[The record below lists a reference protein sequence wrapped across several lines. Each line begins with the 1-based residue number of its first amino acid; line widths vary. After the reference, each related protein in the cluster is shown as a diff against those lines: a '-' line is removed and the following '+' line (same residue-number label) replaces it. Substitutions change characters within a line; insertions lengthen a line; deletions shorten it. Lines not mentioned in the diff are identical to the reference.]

1 MYSTVEFFAL
11 RSPALAYRGLS
22 ATSENDIE
30 TVSDTNTVSPQE
42 AHRTLRRQREQTA
55 LREQPHDSCPPRSPS
70 RPPRPPSP
78 TSTVARK
85 SVPSQSM
92 RRADIDVVRS
102 ELVRSQSEVSRLE
115 DRCKALEKSLR
126 DTRDALRT
134 RDMEVESLK
143 RERGRALSRSKRGS
157 ASSMR
162 TTTSS
167 TLHGHKHANKD
178 DSLDDAEI
186 EARQRSIEVYMTRT
200 DSWSGAQILQA
211 VQDLNSEILQFAAS
225 ATEVC
230 PFGRSI
236 GTTSLTKTSAAALQ
250 DTTARLGSNLA
261 RILATKD
268 HSQDP
273 LLVQLA
279 VQACVVTCIIRALSS
294 FCIGFPQKGDTILSQ
309 LYSHIYVA
317 EPQPTSSRWRSFAH
331 RHIHSLYPTLTDYSV
346 NEMSETI
353 IRWTCDILTV
363 AGTTDSHMSS
373 REGLRS
379 RFGDQIR
386 RIARCVSRLE
396 HVMREEI
403 MSTNFD
409 IVSVGYGDVFNG
421 RIMADVFGDVS
432 VSRGH
437 VLATTELG
445 LKCTTRRDGNG
456 SDNGTIE
463 QRLLLPPKVVPES
476 VLDVLDSK

>member
-1 MYSTVEFFAL
+1 
-11 RSPALAYRGLS
+11 
-22 ATSENDIE
+22 
-30 TVSDTNTVSPQE
+30 
-42 AHRTLRRQREQTA
+42 
-55 LREQPHDSCPPRSPS
+55 
-70 RPPRPPSP
+70 
-78 TSTVARK
+78 
-85 SVPSQSM
+85 M
-92 RRADIDVVRS
+92 RRPDNDGTRS
-102 ELVRSQSEVSRLE
+102 DLVRSQTEVDRLQE
-115 DRCKALEKSLR
+115 RCKALEKSLR
-126 DTRDALRT
+126 DTREALRS
-134 RDMEVESLK
+134 RDMEIEALK

-162 TTTSS
+162 TATSS
-167 TLHGHKHANKD
+167 THHAHHKSRGAADKD
-178 DSLDDAEI
+178 DVDDAELD
-186 EARQRSIEVYMTRT
+186 ARHRSMEIYMTRT
-200 DSWSGAQILQA
+200 DSWSGAQILQS

-225 ATEVC
+225 AAELC
-230 PFGRSI
+230 PFGKSI
-236 GTTSLTKTSAAALQ
+236 GITSLTKSSAAALQ
-250 DTTARLGSNLA
+250 DTTARLGSNMA

-317 EPQPTSSRWRSFAH
+317 EPQPTSSRWRSYAH
-331 RHIHSLYPTLTDYSV
+331 RHIHSLYPTLTEYSV
-346 NEMSETI
+346 NEMTETI

-363 AGTTDSHMSS
+363 AGTSDPHVSS

-379 RFGDQIR
+379 RFGDHIR

-445 LKCTTRRDGNG
+445 LKCTTRRDGTG

-463 QRLLLPPKVVPES
+463 QRLLLPPKVVSES